1 MVLDC
6 RREWLLGM
14 DSKLKAPALKVAGWG
29 LQHGEFFDLHAVM
42 ELLQVQSDV
51 ASAIVHY
58 LRCLSYVETVAE
70 TRSCKREPG
79 KRSSHRIFI
88 KVVAIHPEPPSKAP
102 PAKVDVLRSKLAQLS
117 KTMPLPRGAR

>member
-1 MVLDC
+1 
-6 RREWLLGM
+6 M
-14 DSKLKAPALKVAGWG
+14 DSKLKDPALKVAGWG

-42 ELLQVQSDV
+42 ELLQVQSDL
-51 ASAIVHY
+51 ASAIIHY

-88 KVVAIHPEPPSKAP
+88 KVLCIHPEAPPSPKKVP
-102 PAKVDVLRSKLAQLS
+102 PAPKSASLQQQLTKLVKL
-117 KTMPLPRGAR
+117 MPSPRGAC

>member
-1 MVLDC
+1 
-6 RREWLLGM
+6 M
-14 DSKLKAPALKVAGWG
+14 DSKLREPALKVAEWG
-29 LQHGEFFDLHAVM
+29 LLHGEFFDLYAVV
-42 ELLQVQSDV
+42 ELLKVQSDL
-51 ASAIVHY
+51 ARDIVHY
-58 LRCLSYVETVAE
+58 LRYLSYVETVAE

-117 KTMPLPRGAR
+117 KAMPSPRGAR